1 MIEPAGWLGLPFVL
15 SCLAGKEEL
24 PFLVFPRLVLPCFVR
39 VFPST
44 RSVERM
50 IVADVFACP
59 RDPPQ
64 VFESNRVLGLGLGLG
79 LGVTVTVTVTVRG

>member
-1 MIEPAGWLGLPFVL
+1 
-15 SCLAGKEEL
+15 
-24 PFLVFPRLVLPCFVR
+24 
-39 VFPST
+39 
-44 RSVERM
+44 M